1 VEATLAGGAWS
12 GLMDL
17 ECELRAFLGRR
28 CRDESELDD
37 VVQETLLRAAR
48 FRGSVQDTRNLRGW
62 TLRIGG
68 NVLRDRQ
75 RRESRLPRQTVA
87 GVLDL
92 ESLGDP
98 RDAFDEDQ
106 GRAVRMGGRWVGHA
120 EAAEL
125 LRGALRRL
133 GEHDRE
139 VLDAYYCRGATT
151 ERIAVELGLPR
162 ELVKVRLFRARR
174 RLLRRLE
181 ACGYAPARRCGR

>member
-1 VEATLAGGAWS
+1 MEATLAGGTWT
-12 GLMDL
+12 GLIDL
-17 ECELRAFLGRR
+17 ERELRAFLGRR

-37 VVQETLLRAAR
+37 VVQETFLRAAR
-48 FRGSVQDTRNLRGW
+48 FRTSVQDTRNLRGW

-87 GVLDL
+87 GSLDL

-98 RDAFDEDQ
+98 RDPFDEDQ
-106 GRAVRMGGRWVGHA
+106 GRAVQMGGRWVGHA

-125 LRGALRRL
+125 LRQALGRL
-133 GEHDRE
+133 GDHDRA

-151 ERIAVELGLPR
+151 ERIAAELGLPR

-174 RLLRRLE
+174 RLMQRLA
-181 ACGYAPARRCGR
+181 ACGFQAPRRVER

>member
-1 VEATLAGGAWS
+1 VEATLAGGAWT

-37 VVQETLLRAAR
+37 VVQETFLRAAR
-48 FRGSVQDTRNLRGW
+48 FRSSVHDTRNLRGW

-75 RRESRLPRQTVA
+75 RRESRLPRQAVA
-87 GVLDL
+87 GSLEL

-106 GRAVRMGGRWVGHA
+106 GRAVLMGGRWVGHA
-120 EAAEL
+120 EAAAL
-125 LRGALRRL
+125 LRGALACL
-133 GEHDRE
+133 GAHDRA
-139 VLDAYYCRGATT
+139 VLDAYYCRGAST
-151 ERIAVELGLPR
+151 ERIACEFGLPR

-174 RLLRRLE
+174 RLMKRLG
-181 ACGYAPARRCGR
+181 AAGYAAARGAVR